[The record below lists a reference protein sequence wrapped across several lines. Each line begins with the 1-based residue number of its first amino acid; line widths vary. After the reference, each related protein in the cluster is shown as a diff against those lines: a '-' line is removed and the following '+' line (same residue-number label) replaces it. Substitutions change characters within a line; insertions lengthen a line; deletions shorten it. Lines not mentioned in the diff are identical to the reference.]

1 MFVEKGPIDGVLVL
15 RPTKFGDARG
25 FFSETFRQSALVDAG
40 LDVQWVQDN
49 HSFSA
54 AKGVLRGLHF
64 QKPPKAQGKLVRVVQ
79 GAIFDV
85 MVDVRKSSPTYGQY
99 FCIELS
105 RENWTQAY
113 IPPGFAHG
121 FCTTEENT
129 EVIYKVTSD
138 YSPQD
143 EGGLAWDDPQLAIP
157 WPATRDNVTLSERDK
172 KWPSL
177 SELVSPFA

>member
-1 MFVEKGPIDGVLVL
+1 MLIERGPIDGVLIL
-15 RPTKFGDARG
+15 RPKKFGDARG
-25 FFSETFRQSALVDAG
+25 FFSETFRQSALIDAG
-40 LDVQWVQDN
+40 LDAPWVQDN

-64 QKPPKAQGKLVRVVQ
+64 QKPPKAQGKLLRVVQ

-85 MVDVRKSSPTYGQY
+85 MVDIRKSSPTYGQY
-99 FCIELS
+99 FGIELS
-105 RENWTQAY
+105 RENWVQAF

-129 EVIYKVTSD
+129 EVIYKVTSE

-157 WPATRDNVTLSERDK
+157 WPVAHEMVTLSERDK
-172 KWPSL
+172 KWPPL
-177 SELVSPFA
+177 SQFVSPFA

>member
-1 MFVEKGPIDGVLVL
+1 MLVEKGSLEGILII
-15 RPTKFGDARG
+15 RPKKIGDARG
-25 FFSETFRQSALVDAG
+25 FFSETFRQSALVEAG
-40 LDVQWVQDN
+40 LNVPWVQDN

-64 QKPPKAQGKLVRVVQ
+64 QKPPKAQGKLLRVVQ

-85 MVDVRKSSPTYGQY
+85 VVDIRLSSPTFGEH
-99 FCIELS
+99 FSIELS
-105 RENWTQAY
+105 RENWTQVY
-113 IPPGFAHG
+113 VPPGFAHG

-143 EGGLAWDDPQLAIP
+143 EGGLAWDDPQLAIG
-157 WPATRDNVTLSERDK
+157 WPANRENVTLSDRDR
-172 KWPSL
+172 KWPTL
-177 SELVSPFA
+177 SQFDSPFP